1 MINVF
6 FVYKHSNEGGREGSQ
21 KILNFLYISITNWE
35 EIKTIF
41 CFSKINLNLT
51 RSRARVI
58 LGDYQGPYD
67 SKGPYRTIAMAM
79 RSFLP
84 KWSYDPLGL

>member
-6 FVYKHSNEGGREGSQ
+6 FVYKHSNEGGRVGSQ
-21 KILNFLYISITNWE
+21 KVLNFLYFSITNWE
-35 EIKTIF
+35 EIKIIF

-51 RSRARVI
+51 RSREI

-67 SKGPYRTIAMAM
+67 SKGPYKTIAMAM
-79 RSFLP
+79 RSYLP
-84 KWSYDPLGL
+84 K